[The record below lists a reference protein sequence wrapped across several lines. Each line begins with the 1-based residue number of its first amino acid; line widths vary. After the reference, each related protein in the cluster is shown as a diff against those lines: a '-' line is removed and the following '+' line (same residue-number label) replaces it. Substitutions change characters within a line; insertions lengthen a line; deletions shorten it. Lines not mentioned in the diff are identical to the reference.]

1 MALDITSGDE
11 IILPTYVC
19 KSVAEAIRSVG
30 AVPVFCDVGEKWVM
44 QLANAKTVATHRT
57 KALIVPHMYGVFAD
71 VAAFREL
78 DITVIEDCAQAVGDR
93 AERSIAGD
101 IGVFSFHPTKCLT
114 TGEGGMAVSNDS
126 RLNTR
131 MREIRDGRNMEITPR
146 FISPMPDTAAALGL
160 SQLNRYSEALQRRR
174 QMARI
179 YTETIEQIC
188 PESLPSCSN
197 ANTMY
202 FRFPLKLKGGLN
214 SYEAAF
220 AKRGIVARRGV
231 DRLLHRLSGIADDRF
246 ATSVRHYD
254 TTVSLPIYPALTS
267 EELSRCVDAAKDLL
281 SLAESA

>member
-1 MALDITSGDE
+1 MRR
-11 IILPTYVC
+11 P
-19 KSVAEAIRSVG
+19 
-30 AVPVFCDVGEKWVM
+30 F
-44 QLANAKTVATHRT
+44 ATHRT
-57 KALIVPHMYGVFAD
+57 KAFDSSAHVWRVRRRRGI
-71 VAAFREL
+71 REL

-131 MREIRDGRNMEITPR
+131 MREIRDGRNMEITTR

-202 FRFPLKLKGGLN
+202 FRFPLKLKGCLN

-231 DRLLHRLSGIADDRF
+231 DRLLHRLSGIADDSLRNVSAALRLQLYLCRF
-246 ATSVRHYD
+246 T
-254 TTVSLPIYPALTS
+254 
-267 EELSRCVDAAKDLL
+267 LL
-281 SLAESA
+281 